1 MPTALREAADALEAR
16 LSSDEAV
23 EPPFAEWMLNV
34 GSSILELVPADPD
47 TAICELTAAKEA
59 IQAGC
64 RDRGPALTSVLPADD
79 DDALAILVLARAI
92 VQKINI
98 PFFVTTK
105 KTD

>member
-1 MPTALREAADALEAR
+1 MPTALREAVEALEAT
-16 LSSDEAV
+16 LSSDEAA
-23 EPPFAEWMLNV
+23 EPPFGDWMLNV
-34 GSSILELVPADPD
+34 ASFVFELVPADPD
-47 TAICELTAAKEA
+47 TAIRELTAAKEA

-98 PFFVTTK
+98 PK